1 MRLRILP
8 LNRSA
13 SFTRSRPVYRD
24 YAYTPFLKLVS
35 GLLLLLCLAYT
46 GSVSAAGGRDPYK
59 YFFDET
65 WGNFQE
71 ELQNAR
77 NQGKQGI
84 LIFFEMDECPFCHRM
99 KETVLNQP
107 EVQAYFKKHF
117 LNFAVDIEGDLEVTD
132 FHGQTMTQKDFAFKS
147 NRVRATPVFA
157 FYDLT
162 GKRVMRY
169 TGATNGVGE
178 FMLLGEYVVNGEY
191 EKMPFTKYK
200 REKKSTALN

>member
-1 MRLRILP
+1 MRRQTLP
-8 LNRSA
+8 S
-13 SFTRSRPVYRD
+13 PVLSLT
-24 YAYTPFLKLVS
+24 APQGSKIKKALTCV
-35 GLLLLLCLAYT
+35 LLFMGLAYSAT
-46 GSVSAAGGRDPYK
+46 ALSAAGRDPYK

-65 WGNFQE
+65 WGDFHE

-77 NQGKQGI
+77 SQGKQGI

-107 EVQAYFKKHF
+107 RVQAYFKKHF
-117 LNFAVDIEGDLEVTD
+117 LNFAVDIEGDLEVKD
-132 FHGQTMTQKDFAFKS
+132 FQGHAMTQKDFAFKS

-169 TGATNGVGE
+169 TGATNGVQE
-178 FMLLGEYVVNGEY
+178 FMWLGEYVVNGDY
-191 EKMPFTKYK
+191 KKMPFTKYK